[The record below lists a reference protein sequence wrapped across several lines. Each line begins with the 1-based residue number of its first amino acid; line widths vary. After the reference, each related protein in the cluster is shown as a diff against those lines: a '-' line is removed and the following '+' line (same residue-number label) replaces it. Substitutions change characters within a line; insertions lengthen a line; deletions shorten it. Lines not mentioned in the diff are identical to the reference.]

1 MSVTECPIECI
12 KAFQETWL
20 EKHESFMV
28 TLIGTVGA
36 ILGMCLQCL
45 LRSRCTRIQ
54 SICVT
59 CDRDVDGQATIDV

>member
-1 MSVTECPIECI
+1 M
-12 KAFQETWL
+12 
-20 EKHESFMV
+20 EKHESFLV

-36 ILGMCLQCL
+36 ILGMLLQCL